1 VVNYGL
7 LSGEPCTIDGRE
19 TVFRNVSLRGFWL
32 RRWFMVTP
40 PGEIAALYR
49 RLAGRIAD
57 GTVKVEVEAVYPIL
71 QIKQAVAHAARGGRS
86 GKILM
91 TFGPG

>member
-7 LSGEPCTIDGRE
+7 LSGEPCAIDGRE

-40 PGEIAALYR
+40 PLEIAALYR
-49 RLAGRIAD
+49 KLAGKIAE
-57 GTVKVEVEAVYPIL
+57 GTLHVAVEAVYPIR
-71 QIKQAVAHAARGGRS
+71 QIKQALAHAARGGRA
-86 GKILM
+86 GKVLLA
-91 TFGPG
+91 FGAA